1 MKIGAITVGQSP
13 RTDVTADIMDILG
26 AQAELMEA
34 GGLDGLSREEI
45 AAFAPGEGD
54 YVLVSRMNDGSSVT
68 FAEKYVL
75 PRLQEAINRMEE
87 EGCRII
93 MMFCT
98 GTFPEELHA
107 KHIPLI
113 YPCEILNRMVPMLT
127 GKSSIVCVVPS
138 ELQVEQSEQKW
149 GRYVEKVK
157 AIPAS
162 PYADWE
168 NLEQA
173 AEQAARLDADLIVLD
188 CIGFSRK
195 MKKMFAEKTGKPV
208 ILPRTL
214 LARVVSELIC

>member
-107 KHIPLI
+107 RHIPLI

-173 AEQAARLDADLIVLD
+173 AEQAATLDADLIVLD